1 MYQIEYP
8 CCPDMSELLVVSRY
22 NITKLKSAGGACL
35 PISCLKVKT
44 AQAPCGWQF
53 AGLWGTW
60 TQYVDTMGKAPG
72 KGVDQGSFFL
82 YAGLAGKSATKS
94 CSARPLSRGLR

>member
-44 AQAPCGWQF
+44 AQASCGWQF
-53 AGLWGTW
+53 VGLWGTG
-60 TQYVDTMGKAPG
+60 TQWGKHRGREWIKVVFFCMQERAPPSLVPLAPSLVD
-72 KGVDQGSFFL
+72 
-82 YAGLAGKSATKS
+82 
-94 CSARPLSRGLR
+94 

>member
-72 KGVDQGSFFL
+72 KGVDQGSFL
-82 YAGLAGKSATKS
+82 YASKSATKS
-94 CSARPLSRGLR
+94 CSARPLSWTKVR